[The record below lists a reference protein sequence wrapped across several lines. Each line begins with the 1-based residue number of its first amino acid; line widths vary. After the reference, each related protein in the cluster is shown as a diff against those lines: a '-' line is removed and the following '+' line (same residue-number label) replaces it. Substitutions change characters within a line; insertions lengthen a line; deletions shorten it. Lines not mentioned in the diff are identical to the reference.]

1 MVSNISASV
10 LYLQKLYDDLS
21 MEHEEQEL
29 LTQKLSVL
37 EPLVSY
43 WFYEKDEEIQEII
56 QVLMNILSETNK
68 AGVCKWNLKNRNWEQ

>member
-10 LYLQKLYDDLS
+10 LYPQKLYDDLS

-43 WFYEKDEEIQEII
+43 WFYEKDEEICKII
-56 QVLMNILSETNK
+56 QVLMRDILGETNK
-68 AGVCKWNLKNRNWEQ
+68 AGVCKRN

>member
-10 LYLQKLYDDLS
+10 LYLQKLYDHLS

>member
-68 AGVCKWNLKNRNWEQ
+68 AGVCK